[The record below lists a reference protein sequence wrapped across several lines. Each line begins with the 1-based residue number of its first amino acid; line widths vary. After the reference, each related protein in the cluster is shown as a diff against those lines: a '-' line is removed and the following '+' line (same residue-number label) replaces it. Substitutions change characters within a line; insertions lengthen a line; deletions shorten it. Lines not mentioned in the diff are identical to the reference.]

1 MQQDVSH
8 PAELCA
14 AHHAGMI
21 HCAAANRFTF
31 GPTVTNQLDL
41 HVQLPV
47 GGDLGQQ
54 FSSQFQRLKQDCVS
68 LSQLCQKPPKTLL
81 RLSSTQEP
89 LVYTTCWL
97 ALLQQTTK
105 HLHTGQLA

>member
-54 FSSQFQRLKQDCVS
+54 FSSQFPTPEARLCITVTTVS
-68 LSQLCQKPPKTLL
+68 K
-81 RLSSTQEP
+81 
-89 LVYTTCWL
+89 
-97 ALLQQTTK
+97 TTK
-105 HLHTGQLA
+105 NTTASQ